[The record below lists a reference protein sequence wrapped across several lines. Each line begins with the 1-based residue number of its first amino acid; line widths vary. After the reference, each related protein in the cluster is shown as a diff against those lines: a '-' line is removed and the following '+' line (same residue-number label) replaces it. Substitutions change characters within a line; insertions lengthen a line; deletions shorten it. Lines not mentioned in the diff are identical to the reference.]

1 MLNEN
6 LTDRSNV
13 LLLVFSTGPVTSR
26 NCQVLARMGENVRGS
41 DSKLLRLRS
50 QVTCFE
56 RAFLC
61 LEVRCAVQL
70 APPLLECKRRSFK
83 LKNREV
89 EAAAQFY
96 KRHPCKSPERKNSI
110 EGCRVNL

>member
-13 LLLVFSTGPVTSR
+13 LLLIFSTGPVTNR
-26 NCQVLARMGENVRGS
+26 NCQVLARMRENVRGS
-41 DSKLLRLRS
+41 DSKLLRLGS

-56 RAFLC
+56 RTFLC

-70 APPLLECKRRSFK
+70 APPLLESKKRSFK
-83 LKNREV
+83 LKNREA

-96 KRHPCKSPERKNSI
+96 KRHPCK
-110 EGCRVNL
+110 